1 MFGFKTLT
9 LLDVFNTQIQFTL
22 DVEYDNIY
30 IELNGKIVYLEHS
43 QLQQIRQLIGDKING

>member
-43 QLQQIRQLIGDKING
+43 QLQQIRELIGDKING